1 MLISE
6 VLFEDQMDILND
18 LEELITRA
26 KANGKFKIPTNMVLS
41 KLRAMGHSV
50 DIQSLLDMLP
60 TITSVGTSNKKDIT
74 LDTALPRSD
83 AGPEDGTVS
92 KMAKKQMSKDKEL

>member
-83 AGPEDGTVS
+83 AGPEDETVS